1 MQTLQSQRK
10 LKGNRGNITE
20 LMRRNEEIRQ
30 EINVNKVA
38 SISRWKEITAGRYS
52 WEQIALWALIGIL
65 GVSLVSSLTWVYK
78 LQIAA

>member
-1 MQTLQSQRK
+1 MNADVAISK
-10 LKGNRGNITE
+10 KVEGHSGNITE

-52 WEQIALWALIGIL
+52 W
-65 GVSLVSSLTWVYK
+65 
-78 LQIAA
+78 